1 MQLFFL
7 QTTNRY
13 LCLVKRRAKPLPKPH
28 KRLCMKTYVAY
39 YRVSTKQQGASG
51 LGLQAQR
58 ASVAQFVGNDVL
70 LAEYTEVES
79 GKHNKRPQLLAALDF
94 AKRHGAT
101 LVIAKLDRLSRNAGF
116 IFALRD
122 AQVNFVCADMPDANT
137 LTIGIFAVLAQY
149 ERELISQR
157 IVSAL
162 AAKKAQGFRL
172 GNPKNL
178 THNDRVKGAAVRKE
192 QSKEGSKQAAQ
203 VAKLLREKGLT
214 LREIAD
220 ELHRT
225 GFRTAKGKEFR
236 PTSVL
241 RLVK

>member
-1 MQLFFL
+1 M
-7 QTTNRY
+7 
-13 LCLVKRRAKPLPKPH
+13 KP
-28 KRLCMKTYVAY
+28 YVAY

-58 ASVAQFVGNDVL
+58 HSVAQFIGSDIL

-79 GKHNKRPQLLAALDF
+79 GKHDKRPQLQAALDF
-94 AKRHGAT
+94 AKRHDAT

-122 AQVNFVCADMPDANT
+122 ARVNFVCADMPEANT

-157 IVSAL
+157 IVAAL
-162 AAKKAQGFRL
+162 AAKKAQGFKL
-172 GNPKNL
+172 GNPENL
-178 THNDRVKGAAVRKE
+178 TYNDRVKGATVRKE
-192 QSKEGSKQAAQ
+192 QSREGSKQAAQ

-214 LREIAD
+214 LRAIAE
-220 ELHRT
+220 ELHKT
-225 GFRTAKGKEFR
+225 GFRTPKGKEFR

>member
-1 MQLFFL
+1 
-7 QTTNRY
+7 
-13 LCLVKRRAKPLPKPH
+13 
-28 KRLCMKTYVAY
+28 MKTYVAY

-51 LGLQAQR
+51 LGLQAQQH
-58 ASVAQFVGNDVL
+58 SVAQFIGKDTL
-70 LAEYTEVES
+70 LAEFTEVES
-79 GKHNKRPQLLAALDF
+79 GKNNKRLQLLAALDA
-94 AKRHGAT
+94 AKRYNAT

-122 AQVNFVCADMPDANT
+122 ARVNFVCADMPEANT

-157 IVSAL
+157 IVAAL
-162 AAKKAQGFRL
+162 AAKKAQGDTL
-172 GNPKNL
+172 GSPQNL
-178 THNDRVKGAAVRKE
+178 TYQDRLKGVRVRKE
-192 QSKEGSKQAAQ
+192 QAKEGSLQAAQ

-214 LREIAD
+214 LRAIAD

-225 GFRTAKGKEFR
+225 GFRTPKGKEFR
-236 PTSVL
+236 ATSVL

>member
-1 MQLFFL
+1 
-7 QTTNRY
+7 
-13 LCLVKRRAKPLPKPH
+13 
-28 KRLCMKTYVAY
+28 MKTYVAY
-39 YRVSTKQQGASG
+39 YRVSTKQQGVSG

-58 ASVAQFVGNDVL
+58 HSVALFIGSDVL

-79 GKHNKRPQLLAALDF
+79 GKHNKRPQLLSALDF
-94 AKRHGAT
+94 AKRHNAT

-122 AQVNFVCADMPDANT
+122 ARVNFVCADMPEANT

-157 IVSAL
+157 IVAAL
-162 AAKKAQGFRL
+162 AAKKAQGFKL
-172 GNPKNL
+172 GNPENL
-178 THNDRVKGAAVRKE
+178 TYKDRVKGATVRKE
-192 QSKEGSKQAAQ
+192 QSREGNKQAAQ

-214 LREIAD
+214 LQQVAE
-220 ELHRT
+220 ELHKT
-225 GFRTAKGKEFR
+225 GFRTPRGKEFR
-236 PTSVL
+236 PTSVM

>member
-1 MQLFFL
+1 
-7 QTTNRY
+7 
-13 LCLVKRRAKPLPKPH
+13 
-28 KRLCMKTYVAY
+28 MKTYVAY

-51 LGLQAQR
+51 LGLQAQQH
-58 ASVAQFVGNDVL
+58 SVAQFIGKDTL
-70 LAEYTEVES
+70 LAEFTEVES
-79 GKHNKRPQLLAALDF
+79 GKNNKRLQLLAALDA
-94 AKRHGAT
+94 AKRYNAT

-122 AQVNFVCADMPDANT
+122 ARVNFVCADMPEANT

-157 IVSAL
+157 IVAAL
-162 AAKKAQGFRL
+162 AAKKAQGYTL
-172 GNPKNL
+172 GSPQNL
-178 THNDRVKGAAVRKE
+178 TYQDRLKGVRVRKE
-192 QSKEGSKQAAQ
+192 QAKEGSLQAAQ

-214 LREIAD
+214 LRAIAD

-225 GFRTAKGKEFR
+225 GFRTPKGKEFR
-236 PTSVL
+236 ATSVL